1 MVLACK
7 GKAARD
13 EWISVISDCSRITYE
28 NALLGDTMISK
39 LQAKGSELEKE
50 NEAL

>member
-1 MVLACK
+1 M
-7 GKAARD
+7 
-13 EWISVISDCSRITYE
+13 ISDCSRITYE

-50 NEAL
+50 NEAAVKRMEEEAFPS